1 MGVSLCLKM
10 ANAWET
16 HEVRFASAEGLTEN
30 ETEVRVLDQGISGAE
45 RVDAIDK
52 RISDLDDTD
61 DNAELLTIR
70 NSLTNKVKKDPGYKF
85 LMQVSAFSKLKLG
98 NMISDE
104 LRRSRFVPMQDSAC
118 EGACPAPGH
127 SSSDLKWLDAPEITG
142 SVQLSS
148 VVYGH
153 IKEAEMIVRNR
164 RCYTGPLKT
173 LVENPAYQ
181 TLFARLVGLRIIL
194 SGVLT
199 GLGNRRDRSFQRLH
213 QEQHLLLR
221 AFDKIGVPARHD
233 WSRPAH
239 TR

>member
-1 MGVSLCLKM
+1 M

-30 ETEVRVLDQGISGAE
+30 ETEVRVLDNGKTAAE
-45 RVDAIDK
+45 RADAIEQ
-52 RISDLDDTD
+52 RISELDDTE
-61 DNAELLTIR
+61 DNAELLMIR
-70 NSLTNKVKKDPGYKF
+70 NGLTNQVKKDPGYKF

-98 NMISDE
+98 NVINDD
-104 LRRSRFVPMQDSAC
+104 LRRSRFEPMQDSAC
-118 EGACPAPGH
+118 GASCPAPAH
-127 SSSDLKWLDAPEITG
+127 SSSDLRWLDVPEITG

-153 IKEAEMIVRNR
+153 VKEAEMIIRNR
-164 RCYTGPLKT
+164 LCYSGTLKT

-181 TLFARLVGLRIIL
+181 TLFARLVSLRIIL

-221 AFDKIGVPARHD
+221 AFDRIRGPIRHD
-233 WSRPAH
+233 WSRPRAVSW
-239 TR
+239 R

>member
-1 MGVSLCLKM
+1 M
-10 ANAWET
+10 ANAWTT
-16 HEVRFASAEGLTEN
+16 HEVRFAPAEGLTEN
-30 ETEVRVLDQGISGAE
+30 ETEVRVLDQGISSAE

-52 RISDLDDTD
+52 RISDLDDTE

-70 NSLTNKVKKDPGYKF
+70 RRLTNEVKKDPGYKF

-104 LRRSRFVPMQDSAC
+104 LSRSRYAIMQDSAC
-118 EGACPAPGH
+118 GEACPAPGH
-127 SSSDLKWLDAPEITG
+127 SSADLKWLDAPEVTG
-142 SVQLSS
+142 TVQLSS

-164 RCYTGPLKT
+164 CYMGTLKT

-221 AFDKIGVPARHD
+221 AFDKIGVPARRD
-233 WSRPAH
+233 WSRPVH
-239 TR
+239 IR